1 MEGLSALINQ
11 NLLTIVTVLM
21 ALVCVV
27 LILAVIALA
36 EIIKLKKSYNKVLGE
51 CNDTQSLE
59 EKFKEF
65 YETSSEIKEKYDKIS
80 EAVMDLSKN
89 MDKCIQKVGIIRYNP
104 FDEAGGNLCFAIA
117 LLDSENN
124 GVILNGIH
132 SRSGCY
138 TYAKPVEMG
147 VSEYVLSQEEMQAL
161 NMALD
166 GSYVCDDRKE
176 IVKKIEERY
185 ESEILPKR
193 SRKKSGIFHKKS
205 SKVSAQ

>member
-1 MEGLSALINQ
+1 MENLIAIINQ
-11 NLLTIVTVLM
+11 NLV
-21 ALVCVV
+21 
-27 LILAVIALA
+27 AVIAVLMVLMCA
-36 EIIKLKKSYNKVLGE
+36 SLIVALSALVQISKLKKRYNSVMGE
-51 CNDTQSLE
+51 GEETKSLE

-65 YETSSEIKEKYDKIS
+65 NETSSEIKEKYDKIS

-104 FDEAGGNLCFAIA
+104 FDEAGGNLCFAVA

-193 SRKKSGIFHKKS
+193 SRKKSGLFHKKS

>member
-1 MEGLSALINQ
+1 MEALIAFVNQ
-11 NLLTIVTVLM
+11 NMLVIAAVLV
-21 ALVCVV
+21 ALVCAA
-27 LILAVIALA
+27 LIVAVAALVQ
-36 EIIKLKKSYNKVLGE
+36 IVKLKKRYNKAMGE
-51 CNDTQSLE
+51 GEETKSLE

-65 YETSSEIKEKYDKIS
+65 YETSAEIKEKYDKIS

-89 MDKCIQKVGIIRYNP
+89 MDKCVQKVGIIRYNP

-124 GVILNGIH
+124 GIILNGIH
-132 SRSGCY
+132 SRTGCY

-147 VSEYVLSQEEMQAL
+147 VSEYVLSEEEMQAL

-166 GSYVCDDRKE
+166 GSYVSNDRKE
-176 IVKKIEERY
+176 IVKQIEKRY
-185 ESEILPKR
+185 EEEILPKR
-193 SRKKSGIFHKKS
+193 SKKKSGLFGKKH

>member
-1 MEGLSALINQ
+1 MENLIAIINQ
-11 NLLTIVTVLM
+11 NLV
-21 ALVCVV
+21 
-27 LILAVIALA
+27 AVIAVLMVLMCVALIVALA
-36 EIIKLKKSYNKVLGE
+36 ALVQISKLKKRYNSVMGE
-51 CNDTQSLE
+51 GEETKSLE

-193 SRKKSGIFHKKS
+193 SRKKSGIFGKKS

>member
-1 MEGLSALINQ
+1 MEGLSTLINQ
-11 NLLTIVTVLM
+11 NLLTIVIVLM

-27 LILAVIALA
+27 LIVAVIAIA
-36 EIIKLKKSYNKVLGE
+36 EIIKLKKSYNKVLGG

-185 ESEILPKR
+185 ESEILLKR
-193 SRKKSGIFHKKS
+193 SKKKSGIFGKKS

>member
-1 MEGLSALINQ
+1 MEGLSTLINK
-11 NLLTIVTVLM
+11 NLLTIVAVLM
-21 ALVCVV
+21 VVLFVV
-27 LILAVIALA
+27 LIIAAAALA
-36 EIIKLKKSYNKVLGE
+36 EVIKLKKRYNKALGE
-51 CNDTQSLE
+51 GSDSLSLE

-104 FDEAGGNLCFAIA
+104 FDEAGGNLCFAVA

-193 SRKKSGIFHKKS
+193 SRKKSGLFHKKS

>member
-1 MEGLSALINQ
+1 MEALIAFVNQ
-11 NLLTIVTVLM
+11 NMLIIAAVLV
-21 ALVCVV
+21 ALVCAALIVAVV
-27 LILAVIALA
+27 ALVQ
-36 EIIKLKKSYNKVLGE
+36 IVKLKKRYNKAMGE
-51 CNDTQSLE
+51 GEETKSLE

-65 YETSSEIKEKYDKIS
+65 YETSAEIKEKYDKIS

-89 MDKCIQKVGIIRYNP
+89 MDKCVQKVGIIRYNP

-124 GVILNGIH
+124 GIILNGIH
-132 SRSGCY
+132 SRTGCY

-147 VSEYVLSQEEMQAL
+147 VSEYVLSEEEMQAL

-166 GSYVCDDRKE
+166 GSYVSNDRKE
-176 IVKKIEERY
+176 IVKQIEKRY
-185 ESEILPKR
+185 EEEILPKR
-193 SRKKSGIFHKKS
+193 SKKKSGLFGKKR